1 VGRQLLAM
9 RMGVGGMALG
19 KGGFRN
25 GLMLAVW
32 QGIFRGVMTG
42 IFQMTFTVF
51 ARPGFHNTFFLTAL
65 FWRCL
70 SGGHIQ

>member
-1 VGRQLLAM
+1 
-9 RMGVGGMALG
+9 
-19 KGGFRN
+19 
-25 GLMLAVW
+25 
-32 QGIFRGVMTG
+32 
-42 IFQMTFTVF
+42 MTFTVF